1 MCGIAGF
8 FENGRSFSAEL
19 LNGAE
24 RDLFHR
30 GPDSGGQHSEPGA
43 ALVFRRLAIIDPHT
57 RSNQPLFDRTER
69 YALIFNGEIYNYRE
83 LRHELLAAGVPLRT
97 EGDSEVIVEGF
108 AKWGDAI
115 FGKLEGMFAIVLY
128 DRQTRQ
134 VWAARDPLGIKPLYV
149 ARKSAALGLASE
161 MRPLRRFLEKTE
173 VDQNALTELM
183 VFRFAAGRLS
193 NLKGI
198 DLLPGGRFLR
208 YSLSDGAMSEST
220 FADLGDTFAEEP
232 TTLEAA
238 LGSIED
244 ALVKSVT
251 SHLESDVGYAIQFSG
266 GVDSSLVLAMA
277 TKRAGRELDSY
288 GIRLPEAAYDESRF
302 RAQVIA
308 RYGAHHN
315 EVDLGAIDFAD
326 ALPRAV
332 EAMEGPVPH
341 FGCTMLMLLCGKIC
355 KKHKVV
361 LTGEGA
367 DEFFGGYDRYARW
380 RELRRF
386 GWLAKL
392 VPEPFWPL
400 LRRYESLR
408 RFSRHDAA
416 IVSSVYFDFLAI
428 HRLFPTLVPGL
439 GAREQVA
446 SRFRDFRDRMLA
458 VDQSSYLPSLLMRQ
472 DRMAMAEGVEARVPF
487 AHFPL
492 AKVLNRLPRDLR
504 VPGNETKPL
513 LKAIARHWL
522 PKTVVDRRKIGL
534 TLPLGDWLKSELG
547 FGRYLDLLTAP
558 DCRLAVY
565 GERATLKRWVDDF
578 RTSKPQPGLPPLAHL
593 INVELWLRSL
603 DTPLSSNNKALPATA
618 LTMQSAAH

>member
-1 MCGIAGF
+1 MCGIVAF
-8 FENGRSFSAEL
+8 FESGRSFPAEL
-19 LNGAE
+19 LNSAE

-30 GPDSGGQHSEPGA
+30 GPDGGGQHSEPGA
-43 ALVFRRLAIIDPHT
+43 ALVFRRLSIIDPHA

-69 YALIFNGEIYNYRE
+69 YVLIFNGEIYNYRALRQE
-83 LRHELLAAGVPLRT
+83 LMAAGVPLRT

-108 AKWGDAI
+108 GIWGEAV

-128 DRQTRQ
+128 DRQMKQ
-134 VWAARDPLGIKPLYV
+134 VWATRDPLGIKPLYV
-149 ARKSAALGLASE
+149 ARKGTALGLASE

-173 VDQNALTELM
+173 VDHDALAELL

-198 DLLPGGRFLR
+198 ELLPGGRYLR
-208 YSLSDGAMSEST
+208 YSLSDGKMSEST

-238 LGSIED
+238 LDSVED
-244 ALVKSVT
+244 ALVKSVAL
-251 SHLESDVGYAIQFSG
+251 HLQSDVGYAIQLSG

-288 GIRLPEAAYDESRF
+288 GIRLAEAEYDESQF

-308 RYGAHHN
+308 QYGAHHN

-341 FGCTMLMLLCGKIC
+341 FGCTMLMLLCGEIRKR
-355 KKHKVV
+355 HKVV

-380 RELRRF
+380 RELRRY

-408 RFSRHDAA
+408 RFSRFDAA

-428 HRLFPTLVPGL
+428 NKLFPTLVPRP
-439 GAREQVA
+439 GARERIA
-446 SRFRDFRDRMLA
+446 SHFSDFRDRMLA
-458 VDQSSYLPSLLMRQ
+458 IDQSSYLASLLMRQ

-492 AKVLNRLPRDLR
+492 AKALNRLPRAIR
-504 VPGNETKPL
+504 IPGNETKPL
-513 LKAIARHWL
+513 LKAIARRWL
-522 PKTVVDRRKIGL
+522 PKPVVDRRKIGL
-534 TLPLGDWLKSELG
+534 TLPLGDWLKNSRG
-547 FGRYLDLLTAP
+547 FGRYLDLLTEP
-558 DCRLAVY
+558 DCRLAAY
-565 GERATLKRWVDDF
+565 GERATLKRWVDEF
-578 RTSKPQPGLPPLAHL
+578 RNSEPRSGVPPLAHL
-593 INVELWLRSL
+593 VNVEVWLRSL
-603 DTPLSSNNKALPATA
+603 DAPLCNSDETA
-618 LTMQSAAH
+618 KVTMWSTAC